1 MSLLTDDG
9 FVSLDE
15 HSAADFISRC
25 AKLRF
30 WPRQASIAQRIGA
43 AKASA
48 GQG

>member
-1 MSLLTDDG
+1 MDDG
-9 FVSLDE
+9 FISLDE
-15 HSAADFISRC
+15 HSATDFIFCC

-30 WPRQASIAQRIGA
+30 WPRQASITQRADA